1 MKINTLGNL
10 FKESIKNSVRHPLV
24 TIASITTVALMLLI
38 LGVFTIFSMNITQ
51 ILDRAGQQ
59 PTVEIYADY
68 DITEPQLQAIWQRLQ
83 SSENVKNAE
92 MRSPKQNLEIFRET
106 LGDKASVLDRL
117 KADRLPYSFIVQLKD
132 PSLLDNFRVE
142 ISSQQGVRDVR
153 YAGELLNFFAK
164 AQNSVNIAFIIA
176 FVALALIAMFIIS
189 NMVRVSVLARR
200 EEVQI
205 MKYIGA
211 TTLYI
216 RIPYVF
222 EGALVGC
229 IGSFISSIMVYFIY
243 ASVYHKLM
251 NGVDVNSYYALIDV
265 AAAFW
270 PSALICLVFGVL
282 IGSIGSAISVRRY
295 VQV

>member
-1 MKINTLGNL
+1 MRINTVGNL
-10 FKESIKNSVRHPLV
+10 FKESIKNSIRHPLV

-38 LGVFTIFSMNITQ
+38 LGIFTIFSMNITQ
-51 ILDRAGQQ
+51 ILYRAGQQ

-68 DITEPQLQAIWQRLQ
+68 DITEAELQGIQQRLQ
-83 SSENVKNAE
+83 NSPNVQSSQ
-92 MRSPKQNLEIFRET
+92 MRSPSQNLEIFKKT
-106 LGDKASVLDRL
+106 LGDKAGALDRL
-117 KADRLPYSFIVQLKD
+117 KADRLPYSFSVKLKD

-164 AQNSVNIAFIIA
+164 AHRSVNIAFIVA

-200 EEVQI
+200 EEIQI

-211 TTLYI
+211 TNLYI

-222 EGALVGC
+222 EGAIVGC
-229 IGSFISSIMVYFIY
+229 LGSFISSIFVYFIY
-243 ASVYHKLM
+243 TGVYHKLM
-251 NGVDVNSYYALIDV
+251 NGVDVNSYYALVQIG
-265 AAAFW
+265 AAFW
-270 PSALICLVFGVL
+270 PAALICLLFGVL
-282 IGSIGSAISVRRY
+282 IGAVGSAVSVKRY
-295 VQV
+295 VRV

>member
-10 FKESIKNSVRHPLV
+10 FKESVKNSVRHPLV

-38 LGVFTIFSMNITQ
+38 LGVFSIFSMNITQ

-59 PTVEIYADY
+59 PTVEIYANY
-68 DITEPQLQAIWQRLQ
+68 DITEPQLQSIWKCLQ
-83 SSENVKNAE
+83 SSKNVKKAE

-106 LGDKASVLDRL
+106 LGDKANVLDRL
-117 KADRLPYSFIVQLKD
+117 KADRLPYSFTVQLKD
-132 PSLLDNFRVE
+132 PSLLDDFRVE

-164 AQNSVNIAFIIA
+164 AQSSVNIAFIIA

-211 TTLYI
+211 TSLYI

-222 EGALVGC
+222 EGAIVGC

-251 NGVDVNSYYALIDV
+251 TDVDINSYYALV
-265 AAAFW
+265 SVPTAFW
-270 PSALICLVFGVL
+270 PAAIICLVFGVL
-282 IGSIGSAISVRRY
+282 IGSVGSAISVRRY

>member
-10 FKESIKNSVRHPLV
+10 FKESVKNSVRHPLV

-68 DITEPQLQAIWQRLQ
+68 DITEPQLQAIWKRLQ
-83 SSENVKNAE
+83 SSENVKSAE

-106 LGDKASVLDRL
+106 LGDKAGVLDRL

-153 YAGELLNFFAK
+153 YAGELLNFFAR

-222 EGALVGC
+222 EGAVVGC

-251 NGVDVNSYYALIDV
+251 TGVDINSYYALVDV

-270 PSALICLVFGVL
+270 PSALICLAFGVL
-282 IGSIGSAISVRRY
+282 IGAVGSAISVRRY